1 MDLVVGLDSGTT
13 ATKAVAVAADAGI
26 IATSSV
32 GYPLL
37 MPEPGYAELDSVQL
51 QQAAVQALA
60 DVVRQVREEGHRVVG
75 LSLSAA
81 MHGLAPMDRAGSP
94 TGPLITWADSRAGE
108 ESRSIA
114 LGSRGELH
122 KRTGTP
128 VHPMSPLPKLLWW
141 RLHHP
146 DAFASAPRWGG
157 VKEVVL
163 SGLCQDAYLIDL
175 SCAST
180 TGLYDI
186 TARQWDPEALEL
198 AGIDAGQL
206 ATVVPTT
213 HVVTGL
219 RWDVADQTGLP
230 RDLPVVIGA
239 SDGPLANLGVG
250 AVGEGVA
257 AVSLGTSGAM
267 RAVRPAPAV
276 DEAARLFCYALT
288 DDHWVLG
295 GAINNA
301 GSVVRWASAALGMV
315 NPDVQGEALDE
326 ADGRLLEEAGPV
338 PFGSEGLL
346 CLPYLLGER
355 APWWEPGLQ
364 GAWIGIRRHHRRGH
378 LVRSAVE
385 GVCMQLALVALAL
398 DAAGVH
404 VREVRATGG
413 AMESPVWRE
422 VLSAALDLP
431 VGLAASPEGAG
442 TGAGLLGHYALGSLP
457 HLESAADLI
466 AVDRGEPPHPDHV
479 AALRRLLPLLERCTV
494 ELKPVFAELATE
506 KPSASADEAA
516 DPRSSSESATQVQP
530 DN

>member
-13 ATKAVAVAADAGI
+13 ATKAVAVAADAGV

-32 GYPLL
+32 GYPL
-37 MPEPGYAELDSVQL
+37 MVPEPGYAELDPVRL
-51 QQAAVQALA
+51 LNAAVEAVA
-60 DVVRQVREEGHRVVG
+60 AVATQVHQRGDRVVG
-75 LSLSAA
+75 LCLSAA
-81 MHGLAPMDRAGSP
+81 MHGLVPLDGAGSP
-94 TGPLITWADSRAGE
+94 TGPLITWADSRASE
-108 ESRSIA
+108 ESRSLA
-114 LGSRGELH
+114 ESSHGQLH
-122 KRTGTP
+122 KPTGTP

-146 DAFASAPRWGG
+146 DAFASTLKWGG
-157 VKEVVL
+157 VKELVL
-163 SGLCQDAYLIDL
+163 SGLCEDMYLVDL

-186 TARQWDPEALEL
+186 TARQWDPEALQL
-198 AGIDAGQL
+198 AGIHAEQL
-206 ATVVPTT
+206 ADVVPTT

-219 RWDVADQTGLP
+219 RSDVAERTGLP
-230 RDLPVVIGA
+230 PDLPVVVGA

-250 AVGEGVA
+250 AVTEGVA

-276 DEAARLFCYALT
+276 DAAARLFCYALT

-315 NPDVQGEALDE
+315 TEDVLGEERDA
-326 ADGRLLEEAGPV
+326 ADGRLLQEAGQV

-355 APWWEPGLQ
+355 APWWEPGLH
-364 GAWIGIRRHHRRGH
+364 GAWIGMRRHHRRGH

-385 GVCMQLALVALAL
+385 GVCMQLALVGLAL
-398 DAAGVH
+398 DAAGVK
-404 VREVRATGG
+404 VTEVRATGG

-442 TGAGLLGHYALGSLP
+442 TGAGLLGHHALGSLSD
-457 HLESAADLI
+457 LDRAADLI
-466 AVDRGEPPHPDHV
+466 AVDRGEPPDPDAV
-479 AALRRLLPLLERCTV
+479 ATLRRLVPLLERCTV

-506 KPSASADEAA
+506 NPSASADEAA
-516 DPRSSSESATQVQP
+516 VRR
-530 DN
+530 

>member
-1 MDLVVGLDSGTT
+1 MDLVIGLDSGTT
-13 ATKAVAVAADAGI
+13 ATKAVAVAADATVL
-26 IATSSV
+26 ATSSV

-37 MPEPGYAELDSVQL
+37 VPEPGYAELDPMRL
-51 QQAAVQALA
+51 QTAAVEAVA
-60 DVVRQVREEGHRVVG
+60 EVVTEIRHRGDRVVG
-75 LSLSAA
+75 LCLSGA
-81 MHGLAPMDRAGSP
+81 MHGLAPLDGAGSP

-108 ESRSIA
+108 EARSIG
-114 LGSRGELH
+114 LGSGRELH

-146 DAFASAPRWGG
+146 DAFASTPKWGG

-186 TARQWDPEALEL
+186 TARVWDPEALQL
-198 AGIDAGQL
+198 AGVDAEQL

-219 RWDVADQTGLP
+219 RSKVADQTGLP
-230 RDLPVVIGA
+230 RDLPVVVGA
-239 SDGPLANLGVG
+239 SDGPLANLGLG
-250 AVGEGVA
+250 AIREGVA
-257 AVSLGTSGAM
+257 AVSLGTSGAL
-267 RAVRPAPAV
+267 RAVRHAPVV
-276 DEAARLFCYALT
+276 DQAARLFCYALT

-301 GSVVRWASAALGMV
+301 GSIVRWASAALGMV
-315 NPDVQGEALDE
+315 TPDVHGEALDE
-326 ADGRLLEEAGPV
+326 ADGRLLQEAGQV

-364 GAWIGIRRHHRRGH
+364 GAWIGIRRHHGRGH

-398 DAAGVH
+398 EAADVH

-442 TGAGLLGHYALGSLP
+442 TGAGLLGHYALGSLSD
-457 HLESAADLI
+457 LDRAAELI
-466 AVDRGEPPHPDHV
+466 AVDRGEPPHSDDV

-494 ELKPVFAELATE
+494 ELKPVFAELANE
-506 KPSASADEAA
+506 KPSASADEPA
-516 DPRSSSESATQVQP
+516 DRR
-530 DN
+530 

>member
-1 MDLVVGLDSGTT
+1 MDLVIGLDSGTT
-13 ATKAVAVAADAGI
+13 ATKAVAVAADATVV
-26 IATSSV
+26 ATSSA

-37 MPEPGYAELDSVQL
+37 QPEPGYAELDSVRL
-51 QQAAVQALA
+51 QQAAVEALTGVA
-60 DVVRQVREEGHRVVG
+60 NQVVDQGHQVVG
-75 LSLSAA
+75 ICLSAA
-81 MHGLAPMDRAGSP
+81 MHGLVPMDKDGSP

-108 ESRSIA
+108 ESRRLA
-114 LGSRGELH
+114 LGTEGRLH

-128 VHPMSPLPKLLWW
+128 IHPMSPLPKLLWW

-146 DAFASAPRWGG
+146 DTFAATPKWGG

-163 SGLCQDAYLIDL
+163 TGLCEGETTIDL
-175 SCAST
+175 SCASA

-186 TARQWDPEALEL
+186 TAGHWDETALLL
-198 AGIDAGQL
+198 AGVDAEQL
-206 ATVVPTT
+206 APVVPTT

-219 RWDVADQTGLP
+219 REDVAAQTGLP

-239 SDGPLANLGVG
+239 SDGPLANLGLG
-250 AVGEGVA
+250 AVREGIA
-257 AVSLGTSGAM
+257 AVSLGTSGAL
-267 RAVRPAPAV
+267 RAVRRAPAV

-315 NPDVQGEALDE
+315 SADVHGEQRDA
-326 ADGRLLEEAGPV
+326 ADAQLMEEAGQI

-364 GAWIGIRRHHRRGH
+364 GAWIGLRRDHTRGH

-385 GVCMQLALVALAL
+385 GVCMQLALVELAL
-398 DAAGVH
+398 EAADVE

-422 VLSAALDLP
+422 VLAAALDVP

-457 HLESAADLI
+457 DLDDAADLI
-466 AVDRGEPPHPDHV
+466 TVDRGQPPNPDDV
-479 AALRRLLPLLERCTV
+479 ATLRRLLPLLERCTV
-494 ELKPVFAELATE
+494 ELKPVFAELA
-506 KPSASADEAA
+506 P
-516 DPRSSSESATQVQP
+516 
-530 DN
+530 

>member
-13 ATKAVAVAADAGI
+13 ATKAVAVAADATV

-37 MPEPGYAELDSVQL
+37 VPEPGYAELDPLRL
-51 QQAAVQALA
+51 QQAAVEAMA
-60 DVVRQVREEGHRVVG
+60 DVTRRAREQGHRVVG
-75 LSLSAA
+75 LCLSAA
-81 MHGLAPMDRAGSP
+81 MHGLAPLDGAGSP

-146 DAFASAPRWGG
+146 DAFASTLKWGG

-163 SGLCQDAYLIDL
+163 SGLCNDAYLIDL

-186 TARQWDPEALEL
+186 TARRWDPEALHL
-198 AGIDAGQL
+198 AGIDVEQL

-219 RWDVADQTGLP
+219 RSEVADQTGLP
-230 RDLPVVIGA
+230 RDLPAVLGA

-250 AVGEGVA
+250 AVREGVA
-257 AVSLGTSGAM
+257 AVSLGTSGAL
-267 RAVRPAPAV
+267 RAVRSVPAV
-276 DEAARLFCYALT
+276 DQAARLFCYALT

-315 NPDVQGEALDE
+315 TEDIHGEERDA
-326 ADGRLLEEAGPV
+326 ADGRLLQEAADV

-364 GAWIGIRRHHRRGH
+364 GAWIGMRRHHRRGH

-385 GVCMQLALVALAL
+385 GVCLQLALVALAL
-398 DAAGVH
+398 EAAGVQ

-413 AMESPVWRE
+413 AMESPVWRD

-457 HLESAADLI
+457 DLDDAANLI
-466 AVDRGEPPHPDHV
+466 AVDRGASPHSDDV
-479 AALRRLLPLLERCTV
+479 AALRKLLPLLERCTV
-494 ELKPVFAELATE
+494 ELKPVFAELAGD
-506 KPSASADEAA
+506 KPSASADAPA
-516 DPRSSSESATQVQP
+516 DRR
-530 DN
+530 

>member
-13 ATKAVAVAADAGI
+13 ATKAVAVAADAAV

-37 MPEPGYAELDSVQL
+37 VPEPGYAELDPLRL
-51 QQAAVQALA
+51 QTAAVEAVSAVATQ
-60 DVVRQVREEGHRVVG
+60 VRQQGHRVVG
-75 LSLSAA
+75 LCLGAA
-81 MHGLAPMDRAGSP
+81 MHGLVPLDRAGSP
-94 TGPLITWADSRAGE
+94 TGPLITWADSRAAE
-108 ESRSIA
+108 ESRSLADIT
-114 LGSRGELH
+114 GGMLH

-128 VHPMSPLPKLLWW
+128 IHPMSPLSKLLWW
-141 RLHHP
+141 RLHQP
-146 DAFASAPRWGG
+146 DVFANTPKWGG
-157 VKEVVL
+157 VKELVL
-163 SGLCQDAYLIDL
+163 SGLCDDAYLIDL

-186 TARQWDPEALEL
+186 TARQWDREALHL
-198 AGIDAGQL
+198 AGVDAEQL
-206 ATVVPTT
+206 APVVPTT

-219 RWDVADQTGLP
+219 RSEVAEQTGLP
-230 RDLPVVIGA
+230 RDLPLVVGA
-239 SDGPLANLGVG
+239 SDGPLANLGLG
-250 AVGEGVA
+250 AVGEGMA
-257 AVSLGTSGAM
+257 AVSLGTSGAL
-267 RAVRPAPAV
+267 RAVRPTPAV

-315 NPDVQGEALDE
+315 TGDVHGEALDA
-326 ADGRLLEEAGPV
+326 ADGRLMEEAGQV
-338 PFGSEGLL
+338 PFGSDGLL

-364 GAWIGIRRHHRRGH
+364 GAWIGLGRHHRRGH

-385 GVCMQLALVALAL
+385 GVCIQLALVGLAL
-398 DAAGVH
+398 EAADVH

-413 AMESPVWRE
+413 AMESPVWRD

-442 TGAGLLGHYALGSLP
+442 TGAGLLGHHALGSLSD
-457 HLESAADLI
+457 LDQAADLI
-466 AVDRGEPPHPDHV
+466 AVNPGKPPHPDDV
-479 AALRRLLPLLERCTV
+479 ATLRRLLPLLERCTV
-494 ELKPVFAELATE
+494 ELKPIFAAL
-506 KPSASADEAA
+506 AA
-516 DPRSSSESATQVQP
+516 DLESSVAAKAAGRA
-530 DN
+530 

>member
-13 ATKAVAVAADAGI
+13 ATKAVAVAADAAV

-32 GYPLL
+32 GYPLSV
-37 MPEPGYAELDSVQL
+37 PEPGYAELDPVRL
-51 QQAAVQALA
+51 QQAAVQAVA
-60 DVVRQVREEGHRVVG
+60 EVAMQVQQQGHRVAG
-75 LSLSAA
+75 LCLSAA
-81 MHGLAPMDRAGSP
+81 MHGLAPLDGAGSP
-94 TGPLITWADSRAGE
+94 TGPLITWADSRAAE

-114 LGSRGELH
+114 LRSRGELH
-122 KRTGTP
+122 RRTGTP
-128 VHPMSPLPKLLWW
+128 MHPMCPLPKLVWW

-146 DAFASAPRWGG
+146 DAFAGTPRWGG

-186 TARQWDPEALEL
+186 TARHWDPEAMQL
-198 AGIDAGQL
+198 AGVNAEQL
-206 ATVVPTT
+206 AAVVPTT
-213 HVVTGL
+213 HVVTTGL
-219 RWDVADQTGLP
+219 RSEVADQTGLP
-230 RDLPVVIGA
+230 RDLPVVVGA

-267 RAVRPAPAV
+267 RAVRPSPAV

-315 NPDVQGEALDE
+315 TEDVHGEERDA
-326 ADGRLLEEAGPV
+326 ADGRLLEEAAQV
-338 PFGSEGLL
+338 PFGSDGLL

-355 APWWEPGLQ
+355 APWWEPGLH
-364 GAWIGIRRHHRRGH
+364 GAWIGLRRHHGRGH

-385 GVCMQLALVALAL
+385 GVCMQLALVELAL

-413 AMESPVWRE
+413 AMESPVWRD

-457 HLESAADLI
+457 DLDSAADLI
-466 AVDRGEPPHPDHV
+466 AVDRGKPPHPDDV
-479 AALRRLLPLLERCTV
+479 ATLRRLLPLLERCTV
-494 ELKPVFAELATE
+494 ELKPVFAELAAE
-506 KPSASADEAA
+506 NRAL
-516 DPRSSSESATQVQP
+516 Q
-530 DN
+530 

>member
-1 MDLVVGLDSGTT
+1 MDLVIGLDSGTT
-13 ATKAVAVAADAGI
+13 ATKAVAVAADATV
-26 IATSSV
+26 IALSSV

-37 MPEPGYAELDSVQL
+37 VPAPGYAELDPVRL
-51 QQAAVQALA
+51 QTAAVEAVA
-60 DVVRQVREEGHRVVG
+60 EVVTEVRQRGDRVVG
-75 LSLSAA
+75 LCLSAA
-81 MHGLAPMDRAGSP
+81 MHGLVPLDGVGTP

-108 ESRSIA
+108 ESRSLA
-114 LGSRGELH
+114 ESSHGQLH

-141 RLHHP
+141 RLHHS
-146 DAFASAPRWGG
+146 DAFASIPKWGG

-163 SGLCQDAYLIDL
+163 SGLCEDGYLIDL

-186 TARQWDPEALEL
+186 TTRQWDPEALQL
-198 AGIDAGQL
+198 AGIHPEQL
-206 ATVVPTT
+206 AVVVPTT

-219 RWDVADQTGLP
+219 RSDVAERTGLP
-230 RDLPVVIGA
+230 RDLPVVVGA
-239 SDGPLANLGVG
+239 SDGPLANLGLG
-250 AVGEGVA
+250 AVTEGVA

-301 GSVVRWASAALGMV
+301 GSIVRWASAALGMV
-315 NPDVQGEALDE
+315 IEDVQGEERDA
-326 ADGRLLEEAGPV
+326 ADGRLLQEAANV

-355 APWWEPGLQ
+355 APWWEPGLH
-364 GAWIGIRRHHRRGH
+364 GAWIGLRRHHRRGH

-385 GVCMQLALVALAL
+385 GVCMQLALVEVAL
-398 DAAGVH
+398 DAADVH

-442 TGAGLLGHYALGSLP
+442 TGAGLLGHHALGSLP
-457 HLESAADLI
+457 DLDSAADLI
-466 AVDRGEPPHPDHV
+466 AVDRGRPPDPNDV
-479 AALRRLLPLLERCTV
+479 ATLRSLLPLLERCTV
-494 ELKPVFAELATE
+494 ELKPVFAELAAA
-506 KPSASADEAA
+506 KPGSAGGPA
-516 DPRSSSESATQVQP
+516 
-530 DN
+530 

>member
-13 ATKAVAVAADAGI
+13 ATKAVAVAGDAAV

-37 MPEPGYAELDSVQL
+37 VPEPGYAELDPLRL
-51 QQAAVQALA
+51 QQAAVGAVAEVAKQ
-60 DVVRQVREEGHRVVG
+60 VRQQGHRVVG
-75 LSLSAA
+75 LCLSAA
-81 MHGLAPMDRAGSP
+81 MHGLAPLDGAGSP
-94 TGPLITWADSRAGE
+94 TGPLLTWADSRAGE
-108 ESRSIA
+108 ESRSLA
-114 LGSRGELH
+114 DGSRGELH

-128 VHPMSPLPKLLWW
+128 VHPMSPLCKLLWW
-141 RLHHP
+141 RLRHP
-146 DAFASAPRWGG
+146 DAFGSTPKWGG
-157 VKEVVL
+157 VKELVL
-163 SGLCQDAYLIDL
+163 SGLCDDAYLIDL

-186 TARQWDPEALEL
+186 TARHWDPEALQL
-198 AGIDAGQL
+198 AGVSAEQL
-206 ATVVPTT
+206 AAVVPTT
-213 HVVTGL
+213 HVVTTGL
-219 RWDVADQTGLP
+219 RSEVADQTGLP

-267 RAVRPAPAV
+267 RAVRPSPAV

-301 GSVVRWASAALGMV
+301 GSVVRWASATLGMV
-315 NPDVQGEALDE
+315 TEDVHGEERDA
-326 ADGRLLEEAGPV
+326 ADARLLEEAAQV
-338 PFGSEGLL
+338 PFGSDGLL

-355 APWWEPGLQ
+355 APWWEPGLH
-364 GAWIGIRRHHRRGH
+364 GAWIGLRRHHGRGH

-385 GVCMQLALVALAL
+385 GVCMQLALVELAL
-398 DAAGVH
+398 DAAGIH

-457 HLESAADLI
+457 DLDSAADLI
-466 AVDRGEPPHPDHV
+466 AVDRGEPPHPDDV
-479 AALRRLLPLLERCTV
+479 ATLRRLLPLLERCTV
-494 ELKPVFAELATE
+494 ELKPVFAELAAENRTLE
-506 KPSASADEAA
+506 
-516 DPRSSSESATQVQP
+516 
-530 DN
+530 

>member
-60 DVVRQVREEGHRVVG
+60 DVVRQAREEGHRVVG

-94 TGPLITWADSRAGE
+94 TGPLITWADSRAAE

-122 KRTGTP
+122 RRTGTP

-186 TARQWDPEALEL
+186 TARQWDP
-198 AGIDAGQL
+198 G
-206 ATVVPTT
+206 
-213 HVVTGL
+213 
-219 RWDVADQTGLP
+219 RWS
-230 RDLPVVIGA
+230 LPVLMP
-239 SDGPLANLGVG
+239 S
-250 AVGEGVA
+250 
-257 AVSLGTSGAM
+257 SW
-267 RAVRPAPAV
+267 RPS
-276 DEAARLFCYALT
+276 C
-288 DDHWVLG
+288 
-295 GAINNA
+295 
-301 GSVVRWASAALGMV
+301 
-315 NPDVQGEALDE
+315 
-326 ADGRLLEEAGPV
+326 
-338 PFGSEGLL
+338 
-346 CLPYLLGER
+346 
-355 APWWEPGLQ
+355 
-364 GAWIGIRRHHRRGH
+364 
-378 LVRSAVE
+378 
-385 GVCMQLALVALAL
+385 
-398 DAAGVH
+398 
-404 VREVRATGG
+404 
-413 AMESPVWRE
+413 
-422 VLSAALDLP
+422 
-431 VGLAASPEGAG
+431 
-442 TGAGLLGHYALGSLP
+442 
-457 HLESAADLI
+457 
-466 AVDRGEPPHPDHV
+466 PPPMW
-479 AALRRLLPLLERCTV
+479 
-494 ELKPVFAELATE
+494 
-506 KPSASADEAA
+506 
-516 DPRSSSESATQVQP
+516 
-530 DN
+530 

>member
-1 MDLVVGLDSGTT
+1 MDLVIGLDSGTT
-13 ATKAVAVAADAGI
+13 ATKAVAVAADAAV
-26 IATSSV
+26 IAVSSV
-32 GYPLL
+32 GYPL
-37 MPEPGYAELDSVQL
+37 MVPQPGYAELDPLRL
-51 QQAAVQALA
+51 QQAALQAVA
-60 DVVRQVREEGHRVVG
+60 EVAIRVRQQGDRVVG
-75 LSLSAA
+75 LCLSAA
-81 MHGLAPMDRAGSP
+81 MHGLAPLDDAGSP
-94 TGPLITWADSRAGE
+94 TGPLITWADSRAE
-108 ESRSIA
+108 QESRSIA
-114 LGSRGELH
+114 ADSREELH

-128 VHPMSPLPKLLWW
+128 IHPMSPLSKLLWW
-141 RLHHP
+141 RLRHR
-146 DAFASAPRWGG
+146 DVFASTPKWGG

-163 SGLCQDAYLIDL
+163 AGLCPDTYLIDL

-186 TARQWDPEALEL
+186 TARQWDPEALQL
-198 AGIDAGQL
+198 AGIDAEQL

-219 RWDVADQTGLP
+219 RSEVADQTGLP
-230 RDLPVVIGA
+230 RDLPVVLGA
-239 SDGPLANLGVG
+239 ADGPLANLGLG
-250 AVGEGVA
+250 AVREGVA
-257 AVSLGTSGAM
+257 AISLGTSGAL
-267 RAVRPAPAV
+267 RAVRSAPAV
-276 DEAARLFCYALT
+276 DQAARLFCYALT

-315 NPDVQGEALDE
+315 TDDVHDE
-326 ADGRLLEEAGPV
+326 ERDAADGRLLQEAANV

-398 DAAGVH
+398 EAAGVQ

-413 AMESPVWRE
+413 AMESPVWRD

-442 TGAGLLGHYALGSLP
+442 TGAGLLGHYAHGSLP
-457 HLESAADLI
+457 DLERAADLI
-466 AVDRGEPPHPDHV
+466 AVNRGEPPHSDDV
-479 AALRRLLPLLERCTV
+479 AALRTLLPLLERCTV
-494 ELKPVFAELATE
+494 ELKPVFAELAGE
-506 KPSASADEAA
+506 KPSASADAPA
-516 DPRSSSESATQVQP
+516 DRR
-530 DN
+530 

>member
-13 ATKAVAVAADAGI
+13 ATKAVAVAADATV

-37 MPEPGYAELDSVQL
+37 VPHPGYAELDSVGL
-51 QQAAVQALA
+51 QKAAVEAVAEVATQ
-60 DVVRQVREEGHRVVG
+60 VRQRGDRVVA
-75 LSLSAA
+75 LCLSAA
-81 MHGLAPMDRAGSP
+81 MHGLAPLDDAGAP
-94 TGPLITWADSRAGE
+94 TGPLITWADSRAAQ
-108 ESRSIA
+108 ESRGLAESSN
-114 LGSRGELH
+114 GQLH

-141 RLHHP
+141 RTHHP
-146 DAFASAPRWGG
+146 DAFAGTPKWGG

-163 SGLCQDAYLIDL
+163 SGLCEDGYLIDL

-186 TARQWDPEALEL
+186 TARQWDPEALQL
-198 AGIDAGQL
+198 AGVHPEQL
-206 ATVVPTT
+206 AAVVPTT

-219 RWDVADQTGLP
+219 RSEVAERTGLP
-230 RDLPVVIGA
+230 RDVPVVVGA
-239 SDGPLANLGVG
+239 SDGPLANLGLG
-250 AVGEGVA
+250 AVTEGVA

-315 NPDVQGEALDE
+315 TEDVQGEERDA
-326 ADGRLLEEAGPV
+326 ADGRLLQEAAQV

-385 GVCMQLALVALAL
+385 GVCMQLALVGLAL
-398 DAAGVH
+398 DAAGVK
-404 VREVRATGG
+404 VTEVRATGG
-413 AMESPVWRE
+413 AMESPVWRT

-442 TGAGLLGHYALGSLP
+442 TGAGLLGHHALGLMP
-457 HLESAADLI
+457 DLDHAADLI
-466 AVDRGEPPHPDHV
+466 EVDRGEPPDAEDV
-479 AALRRLLPLLERCTV
+479 ATLRRLLPLLERCTV
-494 ELKPVFAELATE
+494 ELKPVFAELAAE
-506 KPSASADEAA
+506 EPSASADEAA
-516 DPRSSSESATQVQP
+516 GRS
-530 DN
+530 

>member
-1 MDLVVGLDSGTT
+1 MDLVIGLDSGTT
-13 ATKAVAVAADAGI
+13 ATKAVAVAADATV

-37 MPEPGYAELDSVQL
+37 VPAPGYAELDPVRL
-51 QQAAVQALA
+51 QTAAVEAVA
-60 DVVRQVREEGHRVVG
+60 EVVTEVRQRGDRVVG
-75 LSLSAA
+75 LCLSAA
-81 MHGLAPMDRAGSP
+81 MHGLVPLDGVGAP

-108 ESRSIA
+108 ESHNLAES
-114 LGSRGELH
+114 SRGQLH

-141 RLHHP
+141 RLHHS
-146 DAFASAPRWGG
+146 DAFASIPKWGG

-163 SGLCQDAYLIDL
+163 SGLCEDGYLIDL

-186 TARQWDPEALEL
+186 TARQWDPEALQI
-198 AGIDAGQL
+198 AGIRPEQL
-206 ATVVPTT
+206 AVVVPTT

-219 RWDVADQTGLP
+219 RSEVAERTGLP
-230 RDLPVVIGA
+230 RDLPVVVGA
-239 SDGPLANLGVG
+239 SDGPLANLGLG
-250 AVGEGVA
+250 AVTEGVA

-301 GSVVRWASAALGMV
+301 GSIVRWASAALGMV
-315 NPDVQGEALDE
+315 TEDVQGEERDA
-326 ADGRLLEEAGPV
+326 ADGRLLQEAANV

-364 GAWIGIRRHHRRGH
+364 GAWIGMRRHHHRGH

-385 GVCMQLALVALAL
+385 GVCMQLALVELAL
-398 DAAGVH
+398 DAAGVK
-404 VREVRATGG
+404 VTEVRATGG

-442 TGAGLLGHYALGSLP
+442 TGAGLLGHHALGSLSD
-457 HLESAADLI
+457 LDRAAELI
-466 AVDRGEPPHPDHV
+466 AVDRGEPPDPDAV
-479 AALRRLLPLLERCTV
+479 ATLRRLLPLLERCTV
-494 ELKPVFAELATE
+494 ELKPVFAELAAA
-506 KPSASADEAA
+506 KPASARGPA
-516 DPRSSSESATQVQP
+516 
-530 DN
+530 

>member
-1 MDLVVGLDSGTT
+1 MDLVIGLDSGTT
-13 ATKAVAVAADAGI
+13 ATKAVAVAADATV

-37 MPEPGYAELDSVQL
+37 VPEPGYAELDPVRL
-51 QQAAVQALA
+51 QQAAVEAVA
-60 DVVRQVREEGHRVVG
+60 EVVTASPRGG
-75 LSLSAA
+75 
-81 MHGLAPMDRAGSP
+81 APGDRALPQRGD
-94 TGPLITWADSRAGE
+94 ARAGTAG
-108 ESRSIA
+108 RRGLTDWA
-114 LGSRGELH
+114 AHHVGGQPRWGGVAQPGDGSRGELH

-146 DAFASAPRWGG
+146 DAFASTPKWGG

-163 SGLCQDAYLIDL
+163 SGLCEDAYLIDL

-186 TARQWDPEALEL
+186 TARQWDPEALQL
-198 AGIDAGQL
+198 AGIDAEQL
-206 ATVVPTT
+206 AAVVPTT
-213 HVVTGL
+213 HLVTGL
-219 RWDVADQTGLP
+219 RSEVADQTGLP
-230 RDLPVVIGA
+230 RDLPVVVGA
-239 SDGPLANLGVG
+239 ADGPLANLGLG

-257 AVSLGTSGAM
+257 AVSLGTSGAL

-276 DEAARLFCYALT
+276 DQAARLFCYALT

-315 NPDVQGEALDE
+315 TADVQGEALDA
-326 ADGRLLEEAGPV
+326 ADGRLLEEAGQV

-378 LVRSAVE
+378 LVRAAVE
-385 GVCMQLALVALAL
+385 GVCMQLALVGLGLGRGRRARAGGARHWWG
-398 DAAGVH
+398 DGVAGV
-404 VREVRATGG
+404 A
-413 AMESPVWRE
+413 
-422 VLSAALDLP
+422 
-431 VGLAASPEGAG
+431 
-442 TGAGLLGHYALGSLP
+442 
-457 HLESAADLI
+457 
-466 AVDRGEPPHPDHV
+466 
-479 AALRRLLPLLERCTV
+479 
-494 ELKPVFAELATE
+494 
-506 KPSASADEAA
+506 
-516 DPRSSSESATQVQP
+516 
-530 DN
+530 

>member
-13 ATKAVAVAADAGI
+13 ATKAVAVAADAAV

-37 MPEPGYAELDSVQL
+37 VPEPGYAELDPVRL
-51 QQAAVQALA
+51 QQAAVEALA
-60 DVVRQVREEGHRVVG
+60 DVATQIRNQGHRIVG
-75 LSLSAA
+75 LCLGAA
-81 MHGLAPMDRAGSP
+81 MHGLVPIDDAGSP
-94 TGPLITWADSRAGE
+94 TGPLITWADNRAAE

-128 VHPMSPLPKLLWW
+128 IHPMSPLCKLLRW

-146 DAFASAPRWGG
+146 DAFASTPKWGG

-163 SGLCQDAYLIDL
+163 SGLCDDAYLIDL
-175 SCAST
+175 SGAST

-186 TARQWDPEALEL
+186 TARRWDPEALQI
-198 AGIDAGQL
+198 AGVDAEQL

-219 RWDVADQTGLP
+219 RSEVADQTGLP
-230 RDLPVVIGA
+230 RDLPVVVGA

-267 RAVRPAPAV
+267 RAVRPSPAV

-315 NPDVQGEALDE
+315 AADVHGEERNA
-326 ADGRLLEEAGPV
+326 ADGRLLQEAAQV
-338 PFGSEGLL
+338 PFGSDGLL

-355 APWWEPGLQ
+355 APWWEPGLH
-364 GAWIGIRRHHRRGH
+364 GAWIGLRRHHGRGH

-385 GVCMQLALVALAL
+385 GVCMQLALVELAL

-413 AMESPVWRE
+413 AMESPVWRD

-457 HLESAADLI
+457 DLNSAADLI
-466 AVDRGEPPHPDHV
+466 AVDRGKPPHPDDV
-479 AALRRLLPLLERCTV
+479 ATLRRLLPLLERCTV
-494 ELKPVFAELATE
+494 ELKPVFAELAAE
-506 KPSASADEAA
+506 KPDS
-516 DPRSSSESATQVQP
+516 Q
-530 DN
+530 

>member
-13 ATKAVAVAADAGI
+13 ATKAVAVAADAAV

-32 GYPLL
+32 GYSLL
-37 MPEPGYAELDSVQL
+37 VPEPGYAELDPVRL
-51 QQAAVQALA
+51 QQAAVEAVG
-60 DVVRQVREEGHRVVG
+60 DVVRQASEQGHRVVG
-75 LSLSAA
+75 LCLSAA
-81 MHGLAPMDRAGSP
+81 MHGLAPLDDAGSP
-94 TGPLITWADSRAGE
+94 TGPLITWADSRASA
-108 ESRSIA
+108 ESRGIA
-114 LGSRGELH
+114 VGSRGELH

-128 VHPMSPLPKLLWW
+128 VHPMSPLAKLMWW
-141 RLHHP
+141 RRHHP
-146 DAFASAPRWGG
+146 DAFASAPKWGG

-163 SGLCQDAYLIDL
+163 AGLCQDAYLIDL

-186 TARQWDPEALEL
+186 TARHWDPEALQL
-198 AGIDAGQL
+198 AGIDAEQL

-213 HVVTGL
+213 HVITGL
-219 RWDVADQTGLP
+219 RSTVADQTGLP
-230 RDLPVVIGA
+230 RDLPVVVGA
-239 SDGPLANLGVG
+239 SDGPLANLGLG
-250 AVGEGVA
+250 AVTEGVA
-257 AVSLGTSGAM
+257 AVSLGTSGAL
-267 RAVRPAPAV
+267 RAVRHAPAV
-276 DEAARLFCYALT
+276 DQAARLFCYALT

-301 GSVVRWASAALGMV
+301 GSVVRWASTALGMV
-315 NPDVQGEALDE
+315 TEDVQGDE
-326 ADGRLLEEAGPV
+326 RDVADGRLLQEAGQV

-355 APWWEPGLQ
+355 APWWEPGLE

-398 DAAGVH
+398 EAAGVQ

-413 AMESPVWRE
+413 AMESPVWRD

-457 HLESAADLI
+457 HLDRAAELI
-466 AVDRGEPPHPDHV
+466 AVDPGVPPDSDDV
-479 AALRRLLPLLERCTV
+479 AALRRLLPLLERCTI
-494 ELKPVFAELATE
+494 ELKPVFAELARE
-506 KPSASADEAA
+506 KPSPSADDPA
-516 DPRSSSESATQVQP
+516 DRG
-530 DN
+530 

>member
-1 MDLVVGLDSGTT
+1 MDLVIGLDSGTT
-13 ATKAVAVAADAGI
+13 ATKAVAVAADAAV
-26 IATSSV
+26 IATSSA

-37 MPEPGYAELDSVQL
+37 VPEPGYAELDPVRL
-51 QQAAVQALA
+51 QQAAVDALA
-60 DVVRQVREEGHRVVG
+60 DVAVQVRQQGHRVVG
-75 LSLSAA
+75 LCLCGA
-81 MHGLAPMDRAGSP
+81 MHGLVPLDGAGTP
-94 TGPLITWADSRAGE
+94 TGPLITWADSRAAD
-108 ESRSIA
+108 ESRSLA
-114 LGSRGELH
+114 VGSHRDLH

-128 VHPMSPLPKLLWW
+128 IHPMSPLPKLLWW
-141 RLHHP
+141 RLHRP
-146 DAFASAPRWGG
+146 EVFARTPRWGG

-163 SGLCQDAYLIDL
+163 SGLCQEANLIDL
-175 SCAST
+175 SSAST

-186 TARQWDPEALEL
+186 IARRWDSEALL
-198 AGIDAGQL
+198 IAGIDAEQL
-206 ATVVPTT
+206 PTVVPTT

-219 RWDVADQTGLP
+219 RAEVADRTGLP

-239 SDGPLANLGVG
+239 SDGPLANLGLG
-250 AVGEGVA
+250 AVSEGIA
-257 AVSLGTSGAM
+257 AISLGTSGAF
-267 RAVRPAPAV
+267 RAVRTAPAV

-288 DDHWVLG
+288 EDHWVLG

-315 NPDVQGEALDE
+315 TGDVQGEDRDA
-326 ADGRLLEEAGPV
+326 ADGRLLQEAGRV

-364 GAWIGIRRHHRRGH
+364 GAWIGLSRHHTRGH

-385 GVCMQLALVALAL
+385 GVCMQLALVGLAL
-398 DAAGVH
+398 DAADVP

-442 TGAGLLGHYALGSLP
+442 TGAGLLGHHALGSLP
-457 HLESAADLI
+457 DLDRAADLI
-466 AVDRGEPPHPDHV
+466 AVDRGQPPDRNGV
-479 AALRRLLPLLERCTV
+479 ATLRRLLPLMERCTV
-494 ELKPVFAELATE
+494 ELKPVFAELAG
-506 KPSASADEAA
+506 
-516 DPRSSSESATQVQP
+516 
-530 DN
+530 

>member
-1 MDLVVGLDSGTT
+1 MDLVIGLDSGTT
-13 ATKAVAVAADAGI
+13 ATKAVAVAADATV

-37 MPEPGYAELDSVQL
+37 VPEPGYAELDPLRL
-51 QQAAVQALA
+51 QHAAVEAMA
-60 DVVRQVREEGHRVVG
+60 DVARQAREQGHRVVG
-75 LSLSAA
+75 LCLSAA
-81 MHGLAPMDRAGSP
+81 MHGLAPLDRAGSP

-128 VHPMSPLPKLLWW
+128 VHPMSPLPKLMWW
-141 RLHHP
+141 RLHNP
-146 DAFASAPRWGG
+146 EVFASSPKWGG

-163 SGLCQDAYLIDL
+163 SGLCNDAYLIDL

-186 TARQWDPEALEL
+186 TARQWDPEALQL
-198 AGIDAGQL
+198 AGIDVEQL
-206 ATVVPTT
+206 AVVVPTT

-219 RWDVADQTGLP
+219 RPEVADQTRLP
-230 RDLPVVIGA
+230 RDLPVVLGA

-250 AVGEGVA
+250 AIREGVA
-257 AVSLGTSGAM
+257 AVSLGTSGAL
-267 RAVRPAPAV
+267 RAVRSVPAV
-276 DEAARLFCYALT
+276 DQEARLFCYALT

-315 NPDVQGEALDE
+315 TEDVQGDE
-326 ADGRLLEEAGPV
+326 RDAADGRLLQEAADV

-364 GAWIGIRRHHRRGH
+364 GAWIGMRRHHRRGH

-385 GVCMQLALVALAL
+385 GVCLQLTLVALAL
-398 DAAGVH
+398 EAAGVQ

-413 AMESPVWRE
+413 AMESPVWRD

-442 TGAGLLGHYALGSLP
+442 TGAGLLGHHALGSLP
-457 HLESAADLI
+457 DLDDAANLI
-466 AVDRGEPPHPDHV
+466 TVDRGESPHSDDV
-479 AALRRLLPLLERCTV
+479 AALRRLLPLLERCTL
-494 ELKPVFAELATE
+494 ELKPVFAELASE
-506 KPSASADEAA
+506 EAE
-516 DPRSSSESATQVQP
+516 RLS
-530 DN
+530 

>member
-13 ATKAVAVAADAGI
+13 ATKAVAVAADATVV
-26 IATSSV
+26 ATCSA
-32 GYPLL
+32 GYPLQV
-37 MPEPGYAELDSVQL
+37 PEPGRAELDPVRL
-51 QQAAVQALA
+51 QQAAVEALA
-60 DVVRQVREEGHRVVG
+60 QVTAETRQHGHRVVG
-75 LSLSAA
+75 LCLSGA
-81 MHGLAPMDRAGSP
+81 MHGLVPLDMAGNP

-108 ESRSIA
+108 ESRSLA
-114 LGSRGELH
+114 ASGKLH

-128 VHPMSPLPKLLWW
+128 VHPMSPLSKLLWW

-146 DAFASAPRWGG
+146 DAFAGTPKWGG

-163 SGLCQDAYLIDL
+163 TGLCEDTYLIDL

-186 TARQWDPEALEL
+186 TARHWDPEALRL
-198 AGIDAGQL
+198 AGIEAEQL

-219 RWDVADQTGLP
+219 RAEVASQTGLP

-239 SDGPLANLGVG
+239 SDGPLANLGLG
-250 AVGEGVA
+250 AVSEGVA
-257 AVSLGTSGAM
+257 AISLGTSGAF

-288 DDHWVLG
+288 EDRWVLG

-315 NPDVQGEALDE
+315 SDDVQGEERDA
-326 ADGRLLEEAGPV
+326 ADGRLLEEAGQI

-364 GAWIGIRRHHRRGH
+364 GAWIGLRRHHTRGH

-385 GVCMQLALVALAL
+385 GVCMQLALVRLAL
-398 DAAGVH
+398 DAADVH
-404 VREVRATGG
+404 VHEVRATGG

-422 VLSAALDLP
+422 VLAAALDLP

-457 HLESAADLI
+457 ELDRTAELI
-466 AVDRGEPPHPDHV
+466 AVDRGQPPNPDDV
-479 AALRRLLPLLERCTV
+479 ATLRRLLPLMERCTV
-494 ELKPVFAELATE
+494 ELKPVFAELAG
-506 KPSASADEAA
+506 
-516 DPRSSSESATQVQP
+516 
-530 DN
+530 

>member
-1 MDLVVGLDSGTT
+1 MDLVIGLDSGTT
-13 ATKAVAVAADAGI
+13 ATKAVAVAADATVI
-26 IATSSV
+26 TTSSV

-37 MPEPGYAELDSVQL
+37 VPEPGYAELDPVRL
-51 QQAAVQALA
+51 QAAAVQAVA
-60 DVVRQVREEGHRVVG
+60 EVATQVRQRGDRVVG
-75 LSLSAA
+75 LCLSAA
-81 MHGLAPMDRAGSP
+81 MHGLAPLDGAGSP

-146 DAFASAPRWGG
+146 DAFASTPKWGG

-186 TARQWDPEALEL
+186 TRRQWDPEALQL
-198 AGIDAGQL
+198 AGIDVENL

-213 HVVTGL
+213 YVVTGL
-219 RWDVADQTGLP
+219 RSEVAEQTGLP
-230 RDLPVVIGA
+230 RDLPVVVGA
-239 SDGPLANLGVG
+239 SDGPLANLGLG
-250 AVGEGVA
+250 AVREGIA
-257 AVSLGTSGAM
+257 AVSLGTSGAL
-267 RAVRPAPAV
+267 RAVRSAPAV
-276 DEAARLFCYALT
+276 DQAARLFCYALT

-315 NPDVQGEALDE
+315 TEDVQGEERDA
-326 ADGRLLEEAGPV
+326 ADGRLLQEAANV

-355 APWWEPGLQ
+355 APWWAPGLQ

-398 DAAGVH
+398 EAAGVH

-413 AMESPVWRE
+413 AMGSPVWRE

-457 HLESAADLI
+457 YLDRAADLI
-466 AVDRGEPPHPDHV
+466 AVDRGEPPHPDDV

-494 ELKPVFAELATE
+494 ELKPVFAELASA
-506 KPSASADEAA
+506 KPRASADEPA
-516 DPRSSSESATQVQP
+516 DRR
-530 DN
+530 

>member
-13 ATKAVAVAADAGI
+13 ATKAVAVAADAGV

-37 MPEPGYAELDSVQL
+37 VPEPGYAELDPVRL
-51 QQAAVQALA
+51 QQAAVEALA
-60 DVVRQVREEGHRVVG
+60 DVAMQVRQRGDQVVG
-75 LSLSAA
+75 LCLSAA
-81 MHGLAPMDRAGSP
+81 MHGLAPLDGAGSP

-108 ESRSIA
+108 ESRSLA
-114 LGSRGELH
+114 DGSRGELH

-141 RLHHP
+141 RRHHP
-146 DAFASAPRWGG
+146 DAFASTPKWGG

-163 SGLCQDAYLIDL
+163 SGLCEDAYLIDL

-186 TARQWDPEALEL
+186 TARHWDPEALHL
-198 AGIDAGQL
+198 AGIDAEQL
-206 ATVVPTT
+206 ARVVPTT
-213 HVVTGL
+213 HVLTGL
-219 RWDVADQTGLP
+219 RSAVADQTGLP
-230 RDLPVVIGA
+230 GELPVVVGA

-267 RAVRPAPAV
+267 RALRPAPAV

-315 NPDVQGEALDE
+315 TEDVQGEERDA
-326 ADGRLLEEAGPV
+326 ADGRLLQEAAQV
-338 PFGSEGLL
+338 PFGSEGLI

-355 APWWEPGLQ
+355 APWWEPGLH

-385 GVCMQLALVALAL
+385 GVCMQLALVELAL

-413 AMESPVWRE
+413 AMGSPVWRE

-442 TGAGLLGHYALGSLP
+442 TGAGLLGHHALGSLP
-457 HLESAADLI
+457 DLDSAADLI
-466 AVDRGEPPHPDHV
+466 AVDRGEPPHPDDV
-479 AALRRLLPLLERCTV
+479 ATLRGLLPLLERCTV
-494 ELKPVFAELATE
+494 ELKPVFAELAAE
-506 KPSASADEAA
+506 KPSASADQAA
-516 DPRSSSESATQVQP
+516 DRR
-530 DN
+530 